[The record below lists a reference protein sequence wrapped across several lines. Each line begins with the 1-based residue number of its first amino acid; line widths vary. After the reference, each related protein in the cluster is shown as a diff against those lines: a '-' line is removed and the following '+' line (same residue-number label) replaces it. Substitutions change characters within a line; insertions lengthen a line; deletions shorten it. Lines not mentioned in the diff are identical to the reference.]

1 MMLTQ
6 DRWLLPEG
14 IEDIFPERAERLDRL
29 GRRLIDRFKSWGYAP
44 VMPPVVD
51 FLDSLLVGSGHEL
64 DHETLKFSDPVSGR
78 LIGLRA
84 DITPQVARIDARTA
98 QSGLPSRLCYI
109 GSVVHGVAG
118 HLEKSRNPIQVGA
131 ELYGNVG
138 EKATIEVVE
147 LMLETLA
154 LAEVDQVHLDLG
166 HVGVYRALTSQLNLS
181 ESDDAQ
187 LFDILQRKDPTDLNL
202 FLVKLKID
210 AKIGA
215 MIRVLL
221 DLNGPISV
229 LDSARIQLAEGGD
242 AIVKA
247 LNELA
252 VVSEALRSRHPQMP
266 LHIDLAELRGYHYH
280 TGIVFAAYVPGQGRE
295 IARGG
300 RYDEI
305 GRAFGH
311 ARPAVGF
318 SADLKVLD
326 ALSKT
331 RVNDQNLPV
340 FAPAHH
346 DPALKA
352 MMTDLRNQG
361 RIVIQSLGDP
371 QETPESLGCGQSLVQ
386 RDGRWQLL

>member
-14 IEDIFPERAERLDRL
+14 IEDIFPERAERLDLL
-29 GRRLIDRFKSWGYAP
+29 GRRLMDRFKSWGYAP

-64 DHETLKFSDPVSGR
+64 DHETLKFSDPMSGR

-98 QSGLPSRLCYI
+98 RAGLPSRLCYI
-109 GSVVHGVAG
+109 GSVVHGVTG

-131 ELYGNVG
+131 ELYGHSG
-138 EKATIEVVE
+138 ERATLEVVE
-147 LMLETLA
+147 LMLETLT
-154 LAEVDQVHLDLG
+154 LAGVEQVHLDLG
-166 HVGVYRALTSQLNLS
+166 HVGVYRALTHDLALP

-187 LFDILQRKDPTDLNL
+187 LFDLLQRKDPTDLDL
-202 FLVKLKID
+202 FLTGRGIE
-210 AKIGA
+210 APIA
-215 MIRVLL
+215 ARIRALL
-221 DLNGPISV
+221 DLNGPVEV
-229 LDSARIQLAEGGD
+229 LESARCQLASAGD
-242 AIVKA
+242 AITRA
-247 LNELA
+247 LDELA
-252 VVSEALRSRHPQMP
+252 VIADALKARHPERP

-305 GRAFGH
+305 GQAFGH

-326 ALSKT
+326 ALSRT
-331 RVNDQNLPV
+331 PTFDSVRPV
-340 FAPAHH
+340 FAPAQK
-346 DPALKA
+346 DPALDA

-361 RIVIQSLGDP
+361 RVVIQSLGGDR
-371 QETPESLGCGQSLVQ
+371 ETPESLGCGQSLVQ

>member
-14 IEDIFPERAERLDRL
+14 IEDIFPERADRLDRL

-98 QSGLPSRLCYI
+98 RPGLPSRLCYI
-109 GSVVHGVAG
+109 GSVVHGVTG

-131 ELYGNVG
+131 ELYGHAG
-138 EKATIEVVE
+138 ERATIEVVE

-154 LAEVDQVHLDLG
+154 LAEVDHVHLDLG
-166 HVGVYRALTSQLNLS
+166 HVGVYRALTADLQLS
-181 ESDDAQ
+181 ESDEAQ
-187 LFDILQRKDPTDLNL
+187 LFDILQRKDPTDLDL
-202 FLVKLKID
+202 FLAKLSID
-210 AKIGA
+210 AALGG
-215 MIRVLL
+215 MIRELL
-221 DLNGPISV
+221 ALNGPISV
-229 LDSARIQLAEGGD
+229 LESARVRLSAGGA
-242 AIVKA
+242 AIAKA
-247 LNELA
+247 LHELSVIA
-252 VVSEALRSRHPQMP
+252 DALKARHPQLP

-305 GRAFGH
+305 GQAFGH

-326 ALSKT
+326 ALST
-331 RVNDQNLPV
+331 SVTSNSHLPV
-340 FAPAHH
+340 FAPA
-346 DPALKA
+346 DQDAALEA
-352 MMTDLRNQG
+352 MMAELRNQG
-361 RIVIQSLGDP
+361 RIVIQSLGAP
-371 QETPESLGCGQSLVQ
+371 EETPQSLGCGQSLIQ